1 MAKFTLPYG
10 KAAKGITITI
20 SDEIKVVEL
29 HGKDVKYAET
39 PSTLLQD
46 AVEKPIGNVK
56 PLPELVKDKKT
67 IVVVVDDYTRE
78 FPRDAALIPFFDYL
92 TEIGVSKSSVTI
104 IIGTATHA
112 PPTDAQMEQ
121 ILGKKIPKEYNVVV
135 HDPNAED
142 LVEIG
147 TTSRG
152 TPVKVNKTYHDAD
165 CKILLTDVSFHYYA
179 GFGGDRKSILPAV
192 CGADCIANNHGLLVD
207 PAARTGNLDGN
218 PVHLDMAEAAKMVG
232 ADFVINI
239 ISESGKEIID
249 IKAGELGVAFLEAA
263 RILKEHFL
271 INVDQQA
278 DLAIISDGGY
288 PKDINLYQGTKGL
301 TQSIEAV
308 KQGGNIVYL
317 AEASEGIGNPNFE
330 QWIDDASA
338 EVGSIED
345 PLERA
350 AKAFDF
356 LKDKVKTQFVMG
368 GHKAYYLA
376 RECSRAKTA
385 LLSSLDPAM
394 VSEKYFMEAITY
406 TSAKTMQKDVQ
417 AFIDK
422 KIEEIQPKLI
432 YVIPHGGEVLVQHQN
447 MMAAEKAIISDAKR
461 KVRIGPPFITK
472 YEKSRIVGARALQLA
487 LGAPA
492 LVAPEFI
499 TPDIAEPIDIADL
512 ELREKVLPI
521 IIRRTLPSK
530 EHEDYPIDVF
540 PGDATAITRD
550 IFLH

>member
-10 KAAKGITITI
+10 KIAKGITITLPDDI
-20 SDEIKVVEL
+20 NVVEV
-29 HGKDVKYAET
+29 HPKEIKYAET

-56 PLPELVKDKKT
+56 PLPELVKDKQS

-92 TEIGVSKSSVTI
+92 TEIGVSKSNVTI
-104 IIGTATHA
+104 IIGTATHKA
-112 PPTDAQMEQ
+112 PTDEQMEQ
-121 ILGKKIPKEYNVVV
+121 ILGTKIPKEYNVVV
-135 HDPNAED
+135 HDPNADD

-152 TPVKVNKTYHDAD
+152 TPVKVNKIYHDAD

-179 GFGGDRKSILPAV
+179 GFGGDRKSILPAI
-192 CGADCIANNHGLLVD
+192 CSADCIANNHSLLVE
-207 PAARTGNLDGN
+207 PGARTGNLDGN

-239 ISESGKEIID
+239 VSESGKEIVD
-249 IKAGELGVAFLEAA
+249 IKAGELGVAFAEAA
-263 RILKEHFL
+263 RILKEHFQ
-271 INVDQQA
+271 INIEQQA
-278 DLAIISDGGY
+278 DMAIISAGGY

-301 TQSIEAV
+301 TLCKEAV
-308 KQGGNIVYL
+308 KQGGNVVYL
-317 AEASEGIGNPNFE
+317 AECSEGIGNPNFE
-330 QWIDDASA
+330 QWINDAS
-338 EVGSIED
+338 EQVGTIED
-345 PLERA
+345 PVERV
-350 AKAFDF
+350 AKAREY
-356 LKDKVKTQFVMG
+356 LEDKVKTGFVMG
-368 GHKAYYLA
+368 GHKAYYVA
-376 RECSRAKTA
+376 RECEHARTS

-394 VSEKYFMEAITY
+394 IGEKYFMDAIAY
-406 TSAKTMQKDVQ
+406 TSAKSMQKDVQ
-417 AFIDK
+417 AFINK

-432 YVIPHGGEVLVQHQN
+432 YIIPHGGEILVQHVN
-447 MMAAEKAIISDAKR
+447 MMAAEKNIISDAKR

-487 LGAPA
+487 LGAPP
-492 LVAPEFI
+492 LVAPELI
-499 TPDIAEPIDIADL
+499 TPEMTEPIDIADL

-530 EHEDYPIDVF
+530 EHEDYPIDIF